1 MSFLQMSLAGA
12 VMILVITVLR
22 ALAMNRVPKRTFPVL
37 WGCVLVRLLVPFSL
51 PFGLSIYSIL
61 GRKTAP
67 VTVDAPAAVM
77 PVVPAGQAA
86 AAAQQAAVTAGTA
99 ASVWSIVWLA
109 GMLLCAAFFAA
120 AYWSCSREF
129 QMSFPVEHDAAARWL
144 RAHPLRRRLSIRQ
157 SDRVAS
163 PLTFGILH
171 PVILMPKRRTGTM
184 KRRFPT
190 CWSMNLSISAALTC
204 SSSSC

>member
-61 GRKTAP
+61 ARKTAP

-77 PVVPAGQAA
+77 PVVPRG
-86 AAAQQAAVTAGTA
+86 
-99 ASVWSIVWLA
+99 
-109 GMLLCAAFFAA
+109 
-120 AYWSCSREF
+120 
-129 QMSFPVEHDAAARWL
+129 
-144 RAHPLRRRLSIRQ
+144 RRRLPRSKL
-157 SDRVAS
+157 
-163 PLTFGILH
+163 P
-171 PVILMPKRRTGTM
+171 
-184 KRRFPT
+184 
-190 CWSMNLSISAALTC
+190 
-204 SSSSC
+204 